1 MNTIV
6 NEQGRLLGYN
16 TDVSGF
22 QAALRSVLPDGARGA
37 KCLLVGAGG
46 AARAVVA
53 GLVEEDAA
61 SVTICNRTPAR
72 ARSLCEVAAKWG
84 ATSCQTVVS
93 DRIAEAVTVADLI
106 VNATPVGLGGAVK
119 DSPLPVDRIRGGQV
133 VVDLAYG
140 VSATTLVEAAGGRGA
155 VAIDGK
161 EMLIMQ
167 AACSYGLWTGLQP
180 PIEAMR
186 RSIEHGER

>member
-1 MNTIV
+1 V
-6 NEQGRLLGYN
+6 
-16 TDVSGF
+16 
-22 QAALRSVLPDGARGA
+22 P
-37 KCLLVGAGG
+37 
-46 AARAVVA
+46 
-53 GLVEEDAA
+53 
-61 SVTICNRTPAR
+61 
-72 ARSLCEVAAKWG
+72 
-84 ATSCQTVVS
+84 

-119 DSPLPVDRIRGGQV
+119 ESPLPVDKIRGGQV
-133 VVDLAYG
+133 VIDLAYG